1 MKPVNLIWD
10 DVMKKEARGL
20 NSDDLDEVQNVGG
33 DYVVA
38 TAGITDKTTY
48 FFPKTLVQRCDGHSL
63 VFGIF
68 KDEAKDKYVT
78 RDRPM

>member
-1 MKPVNLIWD
+1 MKSINLIWD

-20 NSDDLDEVQNVGG
+20 NNDDLDEVQNVEG

-38 TAGITDKTTY
+38 TAIKQHTI
-48 FFPKTLVQRCDGHSL
+48 FKTLVQRYDGHSL
-63 VFGIF
+63 VFDIF

-78 RDRPM
+78 HDRHM